1 MMSPNL
7 DCLPLDW
14 FLVVNKRH
22 VDVAQ
27 FVCPL
32 VPVHDMWRLTDPDS
46 CGKQSKSV
54 MSRVQGHSLM
64 MVLDENQNPSQ

>member
-1 MMSPNL
+1 MTSLDL

-32 VPVHDMWRLTDPDS
+32 GPVHDMWRLTDPDS
-46 CGKQSKSV
+46 CGKHPSQV

-64 MVLDENQNPSQ
+64 MVLDENQNLSQ